1 MSKIIVDGKEISII
15 TQSEKDY
22 INLTDMLKNEE
33 SSDHIRN
40 WMRNRSTIEYLGLW
54 ENANNGEIFK
64 GVEFDRLRNQSGSNS
79 FNMTPQK
86 WNFETSGI
94 GIYSRP
100 GKNGGTY
107 AHRDIA
113 FHFAM
118 WLSPAFHLALVTE
131 FQRLKKE
138 EAERLNSGW
147 DFRRFLSKTNY
158 TIHTDAIK
166 SHIIPELTEEQA
178 KYVYQNEADLLN
190 VALFG
195 LTAKQWKEQNYQH
208 HLDGLNMRD
217 LADVHEL
224 IVLSNLENNNAYLI
238 SKGMPQRERLLELR
252 KNAVFQLAS
261 LRKSNYNLPKIESPF
276 KKISSP
282 GTPSSFIKSNRDDDS
297 DAGINKGLKK

>member
-15 TQSEKDY
+15 TQSDKDY

-40 WMRNRSTIEYLGLW
+40 WMRNRNTIEYLGLW
-54 ENANNGEIFK
+54 ENANNGENFK
-64 GVEFDRLRNQSGSNS
+64 GVEFDRLRNLSGLNS

-86 WNFETSGI
+86 WNAETSGI

-138 EAERLNSGW
+138 EAERLSSGW
-147 DFRRFLSKTNY
+147 DYRRFLSKTNY
-158 TIHTDAIK
+158 AIHTDAIK

-178 KYVYQNEADLLN
+178 KYVYQSEADLLN

-195 LTAKQWKEQNYQH
+195 LTAKQWKEQNQQH
-208 HLDGLNMRD
+208 YLDGLNMRD

-252 KNAVFQLAS
+252 KNAVSQLTS
-261 LRKSNYNLPKIESPF
+261 LRKSSYTLSKIQSPF
-276 KKISSP
+276 KNISS
-282 GTPSSFIKSNRDDDS
+282 TRVSTS
-297 DAGINKGLKK
+297 KKDPEPPDMDGELV